1 MCMSN
6 YFLMY
11 VIPSVMVQSYIC
23 YVTKPV
29 VKVELS
35 KFCSRAH
42 IWRWIAQISMS
53 YFPFCNQMSKGRQWK
68 GNKGKVKVFD
78 GPKAAKKDGM
88 SDPEVFETL
97 FPSTGYLETRNIK
110 NRRLLPQSL

>member
-78 GPKAAKKDGM
+78 GPKAAKKDRM
-88 SDPEVFETL
+88 SDPEVFVSFHGVFGDSE
-97 FPSTGYLETRNIK
+97 YKE
-110 NRRLLPQSL
+110 

>member
-1 MCMSN
+1 
-6 YFLMY
+6 
-11 VIPSVMVQSYIC
+11 
-23 YVTKPV
+23 
-29 VKVELS
+29 
-35 KFCSRAH
+35 
-42 IWRWIAQISMS
+42 MS

-78 GPKAAKKDGM
+78 GPKAAKKDRM